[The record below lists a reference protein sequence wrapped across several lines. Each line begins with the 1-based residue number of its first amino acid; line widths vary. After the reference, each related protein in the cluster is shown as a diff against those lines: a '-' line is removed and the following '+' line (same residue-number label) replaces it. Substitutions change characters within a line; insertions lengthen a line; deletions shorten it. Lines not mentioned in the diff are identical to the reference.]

1 MAENY
6 SVQAVLSARDSGFTS
21 TFKSAASA
29 VDNLSQKSSG
39 GFKGLFSKASS
50 GFQNLLGKGSGVLS
64 SSTGGFQGMGS
75 SADSITSRLTS
86 GLGFGVLMS
95 IGSRATGAIIDGI
108 RGIVSE
114 LGSSSAAWQ
123 TFDANMSM
131 IGKSSDEIAG
141 TKKELQKFAQETIYS
156 ASDMAQT
163 YSQMAAV
170 GVKDTT
176 RLVKGF
182 GGLAAAAEN
191 PAQAM
196 KTLSQQGTQMAAKP
210 KIAWMDFKLMLEQTP
225 AGMAAVAKQMGM
237 SLDQLVSQVQAGTIK
252 TADFFK
258 AVADVGTNADFTKLA
273 TSYKTVGQ
281 AMDGLKETAANQLMP
296 AFQKLQQVGI
306 KAVSAITDIL
316 GGFDASAL
324 ADRIAPFT
332 DALSNLIDALTSGDV
347 QKVKDS
353 VLDLFQSLP
362 APIQQAGAAFAA
374 FQGLKLV
381 GPAFNPEIWRRI
393 SGGINLAGDAA
404 GKLPSAFMAFQGA
417 LPGALSQV
425 QSFGQTMHAVAK
437 GSFDLWVQSGSRAGT
452 AVGGFASKISGAL
465 GPISSQIDGFAG
477 KISGMGGQVGG
488 AISGIIS
495 KLQPL
500 TGAFTS
506 FASGFM
512 GDLSSMIGTGLKMLF
527 PAAAIGVVLAGL
539 GLLYQQFG
547 GQIDQMLAMVQEK
560 GPEIIQNFVIGIDT
574 QLPALIEAG
583 GQMVTN
589 LLNTFTTL
597 APYLVNAGVN
607 LVSNLVFGLA
617 EALPTLVLAAL
628 QAITTFAG
636 SILENIP
643 HMIYVGM
650 TLLAG
655 LVEGIVN
662 AIPSVLES
670 AAESIEGFA
679 DGIEG
684 NLPAI
689 LQKGIQII
697 VSLVNGIITNLPQ
710 IAMAAGRIIV
720 ALIRVIITSLPQI
733 AGAALQLMGEL
744 AGALIRGIPKAIA
757 AIGDLAKEI
766 LNGVR
771 SINLL
776 DAGKAVINGFLNG
789 LKSAFGAVKDF
800 IGGIGDWILKHK
812 GPLPYDRRML
822 IPAGHA
828 IMGGFNKGLQSKFSS
843 VKSTISGISRM
854 VANAMSITPTP
865 RMAYSMAGTAQLSED
880 YNYGPQVVNVNVISE
895 MDGRAVGYGSARYVN
910 EKNTFEN
917 QRKQRIG
924 GTNV

>member
-1 MAENY
+1 MADY
-6 SVQAVLSARDSGFTS
+6 SVRAILSAKDHGFS
-21 TFKSAASA
+21 SVFNSA
-29 VDNLSQKSSG
+29 VSATDSLSKKIAG
-39 GFKGLFSKASS
+39 
-50 GFQNLLGKGSGVLS
+50 
-64 SSTGGFQGMGS
+64 
-75 SADSITSRLTS
+75 
-86 GLGFGVLMS
+86 GLGFGVLMG
-95 IGSRATGAIIDGI
+95 IGSRATGVVIDGL

-114 LGSSSAAWQ
+114 LGGASAAWQ
-123 TFDANMSM
+123 TFEANMSM

-196 KTLSQQGTQMAAKP
+196 RTLSQQGTQMAAKP

-306 KAVSAITDIL
+306 KAVSAITDML

-324 ADRIAPFT
+324 ADKITPFT

-347 QKVKDS
+347 QKAKDS
-353 VLDLFQSLP
+353 LLDLFQSLP
-362 APIQQAGAAFAA
+362 APIRQAGVAFAA
-374 FQGLKLV
+374 FQGLNLV
-381 GPAFNPEIWRRI
+381 GPAFNPGLWQKLS
-393 SGGINLAGDAA
+393 SGLGIASKAA
-404 GKLPSAFMAFQGA
+404 SGLGSKLPIG
-417 LPGALSQV
+417 QV
-425 QSFGQTMHAVAK
+425 RSFGQTMAAVAK
-437 GSFDLWVQSGSRAGT
+437 GSFDLWSQSGSKAG
-452 AVGGFASKISGAL
+452 AAIGGFASKFSGIGA
-465 GPISSQIDGFAG
+465 
-477 KISGMGGQVGG
+477 KVGG
-488 AISGIIS
+488 AISGIVGR
-495 KLQPL
+495 LQPL

-506 FASGFM
+506 FAGRFM
-512 GDLSSMIGTGLKMLF
+512 GNLSSMIGAGLKMLF

-539 GLLYQQFG
+539 GILYQQFG
-547 GQIDQMLAMVQEK
+547 GQIDQMLMLAQEK
-560 GPEIIQNFVIGIDT
+560 GPEVIENFASGIT
-574 QLPALIEAG
+574 SRLPELISAG

-589 LLNTFTTL
+589 LLNTVTTL

-607 LVSNLVFGLA
+607 LVSNLVYGLA
-617 EALPTLVLAAL
+617 EALPTLVPAAV
-628 QAITTFAG
+628 QAIMTFAG

-650 TLLAG
+650 VLLAG

-670 AAESIEGFA
+670 AAESVEGFA

-689 LQKGIQII
+689 LQKGLQII

-733 AGAALQLMGEL
+733 VAAALQLVGEL
-744 AGALIRGIPKAIA
+744 AGGLIRGIPKVIA
-757 AIGDLAKEI
+757 AIGNLVKEI
-766 LNGVR
+766 FNGIR
-771 SINLL
+771 SINLV
-776 DAGKAVINGFLNG
+776 DAGKAVIDGFLNG
-789 LKSAFGAVKDF
+789 LKAAFGGVKDF
-800 IGGIGDWILKHK
+800 IGGIGDWIVKHK

-880 YNYGPQVVNVNVISE
+880 YSYGPQVVNVNVVSE